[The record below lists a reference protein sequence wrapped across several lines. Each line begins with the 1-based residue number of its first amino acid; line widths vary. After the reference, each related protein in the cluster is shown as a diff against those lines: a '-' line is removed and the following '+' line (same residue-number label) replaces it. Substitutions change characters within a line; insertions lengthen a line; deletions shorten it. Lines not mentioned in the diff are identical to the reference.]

1 MSLFQVKQKV
11 MYGYL
16 LFTIKSYIT
25 HPLTILSFI
34 YLSDQFVLHEKIDN
48 LYILDLK
55 PIYEETDTTWQ
66 IEVCSQLSRHR
77 LGSEQS
83 NLFLLSYG
91 KQDGMIQTGS
101 ECIGKKKKKSEENSR
116 ICRAHS
122 YWWLSS
128 LNWTCSSLF
137 FYSSWCCPVLL
148 YFISLDYHR
157 GSLSKTVFNCF
168 GCLEPC
174 C

>member
-101 ECIGKKKKKSEENSR
+101 ECIGKKKKNLRKTVESVGLTPIGGYHLLTGR
-116 ICRAHS
+116 VLLC
-122 YWWLSS
+122 
-128 LNWTCSSLF
+128 F

>member
-101 ECIGKKKKKSEENSR
+101 ECIGKKKKNLRKTVESVGLTPIGGYHLLTGR
-116 ICRAHS
+116 
-122 YWWLSS
+122 
-128 LNWTCSSLF
+128 
-137 FYSSWCCPVLL
+137 VLL
-148 YFISLDYHR
+148 CFFIQAGVVQYYFISSVQIITEAH
-157 GSLSKTVFNCF
+157 
-168 GCLEPC
+168 
-174 C
+174 

>member
-128 LNWTCSSLF
+128 LNWTCSLF